1 MAEFS
6 VAQYEAVIREIE
18 TGLRTFEGQ
27 LAQVVPAA
35 NSATN
40 HWYVPPPVAEGFKWI
55 AEKTVEV
62 GKAIVDWFIDLL
74 KGAVA
79 PIFMFVD
86 SWRWTDIKG
95 KINGVS
101 TDLTTQNLVVDDT
114 NWSGKARDAYL
125 AAAGAQSAAA
135 ARVGSVAGTTSGN
148 LLICAGAGLAFYIV
162 LAGVLAKLIA
172 ALAVSIAAM
181 GSGVFTAPGI
191 ALFLEEAGVNTAIIV
206 TAVSTL
212 AAFLGAQANAM
223 IALHGDAVD
232 PTSFPN
238 GVWPKSSTSQY
249 SDATVKDGDAD
260 WSLKGN

>member
-1 MAEFS
+1 M
-6 VAQYEAVIREIE
+6 ITEIE
-18 TGLRTFEGQ
+18 AGLKTFEGQ

-40 HWYVPPPVAEGFKWI
+40 HWYVPPPVAQGFKWI

-62 GKAIVDWFIDLL
+62 GTAILNWFLDLL

-86 SWRWTDIKG
+86 SWRWMDIKG
-95 KINGVS
+95 KANGVS
-101 TDLTTQNLVVDDT
+101 TDLTAQNLVVDDT
-114 NWSGKARDAYL
+114 DWSGTARDAYL

-135 ARVGSVAGTTSGN
+135 ARVGSIAGATSLN
-148 LLICAGAGLAFYIV
+148 LLACAGAGLAFYIV

-172 ALAVSIAAM
+172 ALAVSIAGM
-181 GSGVFTAPGI
+181 SSGIFTAPGI
-191 ALFLEEAGVNTAIIV
+191 ALFLEEAGVNTAIVV

-212 AAFLGAQANAM
+212 AAFLGAQVTAM
-223 IALHGDAVD
+223 ITLHGDAVD

-238 GVWPKSSTSQY
+238 GVWPKANAGQY

-260 WSLKGN
+260 WSLRSK

>member
-1 MAEFS
+1 MFS
-6 VAQYEAVIREIE
+6 QAQYEAVIREIE
-18 TGLRTFEGQ
+18 AGITTFEGQ
-27 LAQVVPAA
+27 LAQVIPAA
-35 NSATN
+35 TGATS
-40 HWYVPPPVAEGFKWI
+40 HWYVPPPVAEGFMWI

-62 GKAIVDWFIDLL
+62 GTAILNWFLDLL

-79 PIFMFVD
+79 PIYMFID
-86 SWRWTDIKG
+86 SWRWMDVKG
-95 KINGVS
+95 RVNGIA
-101 TDLTTQNLVVDDT
+101 TDLTTQNLVVDDSD
-114 NWSGKARDAYL
+114 WSGKARDAYL

-135 ARVGSVAGTTSGN
+135 TRVGSIAATAVGN
-148 LLICAGAGLAFYIV
+148 LLGCATAGLAFYIV

-206 TAVSTL
+206 TAAGTL
-212 AAFLGAQANAM
+212 AAFLSTQATAM
-223 IALHGDAVD
+223 IMLHGEAVD
-232 PTSFPN
+232 PTAFPN
-238 GVWPKSSTSQY
+238 SVWPEPNTGQY